1 MTSGLTTKSLF
12 LLDVLFFVMRSPL
25 FLWIAC
31 TFHKNCESLIC
42 PRETSMEIIQVSFH
56 NTTFTLLAVFKA
68 HLPVLSWRNWWQRG
82 QADLRVGQ
90 QVIFSAQICC
100 SAHCFIIRTGERCT
114 NVLVT
119 AHIDYI
125 PSLKQRDGECRNPS
139 LLFLDSPLVANWSA
153 KKSKPQQKNPTY
165 KIQEGSKCQEILQ
178 ELLARQHAAEVTS
191 FSNLLI
197 TWIRFQGKE

>member
-12 LLDVLFFVMRSPL
+12 SLEVLFFVMRSPL

-42 PRETSMEIIQVSFH
+42 PREMSMEIIQVSFH

-68 HLPVLSWRNWWQRG
+68 HLPVLPWRNWWQTG

-100 SAHCFIIRTGERCT
+100 SAHCFIIRTGERRT

-139 LLFLDSPLVANWSA
+139 LLFLDSLLVANWSA
-153 KKSKPQQKNPTY
+153 KIPNHNKKTPHIKSKKAQSAKRSY
-165 KIQEGSKCQEILQ
+165 RS
-178 ELLARQHAAEVTS
+178 S
-191 FSNLLI
+191 
-197 TWIRFQGKE
+197 WQGNMQLR

>member
-1 MTSGLTTKSLF
+1 MTSGLTAKWLF
-12 LLDVLFFVMRSPL
+12 LLDVLFFIRRSPL
-25 FLWIAC
+25 FLWIAG

-42 PRETSMEIIQVSFH
+42 PREMSMEIIQVSFH

-68 HLPVLSWRNWWQRG
+68 HLPVLSWRNWWQTG

-114 NVLVT
+114 NVLVA
-119 AHIDYI
+119 AHINYI
-125 PSLKQRDGECRNPS
+125 PSLKQRDSECRNPS
-139 LLFLDSPLVANWSA
+139 LLFLDSLRVANWSA
-153 KKSKPQQKNPTY
+153 KKTQTTTKKPTY

-178 ELLARQHAAEVTS
+178 ELLARQRAAEVTS

-197 TWIRFQGKE
+197 TWIHFQGKE